1 MQKYSCENMPDS
13 GLLDRLYELM
23 QQAFPPE
30 ERRTFDD
37 LCGEFSNSEFFCLC
51 EENDGLN
58 AFMTCWELGEFIYIE
73 HFAVQK
79 NLRGNGLGSRMINSL
94 LQEAHGRIFILEA
107 EPKNLSEMAQRRM
120 DFYGRLGFC
129 ENGFD
134 YIQPPLS
141 DGQPPVE
148 LKILSAPRLLSEDEF
163 TAAKNLLY
171 SKVYAK
177 CH

>member
-1 MQKYSCENMPDS
+1 MPDS
-13 GLLDRLYELM
+13 GLLERIYELM

-37 LCGEFSNSEFFCLC
+37 LCGEFSNSEFFCVC
-51 EENDGLN
+51 EENDGLQG
-58 AFMTCWELGEFIYIE
+58 FMTCWDLGEFIYIE

-79 NLRGNGLGSRMINSL
+79 NLRGNGLGSRMLNSL
-94 LQEAHGRIFILEA
+94 LQAAEGRIVILEA

-129 ENGFD
+129 END
-134 YIQPPLS
+134 YYYIQPPLS

-148 LKILSAPRLLSEDEF
+148 LKILSSHRTLSEGEF
-163 TAAKNLLY
+163 LSARNLLY
-171 SKVYAK
+171 THVYAGK
-177 CH
+177 RF